1 MWALIPARQKKFRG
15 WNKKGLCGVDPG
27 GAGKEAGV
35 TQDMIDIVGPM
46 IPSLRRYARALL
58 RDPAAADDLVQDTLE
73 RAIGRWHQRRDD
85 ASTRAWLLTILHNL
99 AVNMMRRNSRRGG
112 TIAIDAVDEAVMATA
127 PTQEAGLAHN
137 DVLRAIAQLPEDQR
151 ALLLL
156 MALEDV
162 SYAEAATIIGVP
174 VGTVMSRLSRGRERL
189 RRLLAE
195 TGESAARP
203 MLRSVK

>member
-1 MWALIPARQKKFRG
+1 M
-15 WNKKGLCGVDPG
+15 
-27 GAGKEAGV
+27 
-35 TQDMIDIVGPM
+35 TQDMIDIVGPI

-58 RDPAAADDLVQDTLE
+58 RDAVAADDLVQDTLE
-73 RAIGRWHQRRDD
+73 RAIGRWHQRRED

-99 AVNMMRRNSRRGG
+99 AINTMRRNNRRGVAV
-112 TIAIDAVDEAVMATA
+112 AIDAVEESTMATL
-127 PTQEAGLAHN
+127 PSQEAGLAQR

-151 ALLLL
+151 TLLLL
-156 MALEDV
+156 IALEGV
-162 SYAEAATIIGVP
+162 SYAEAATITGVP

-195 TGESAARP
+195 PGETAAARP